1 MWFDIIKDNKRTQYY
16 REFLEEVKELEEIID
31 SPDNIKKYEAMS
43 SDDRPQYGENTSY
56 ATLITAGVN
65 YFTITCRVTSDRL
78 MTINKVS
85 YEEANKQYSD
95 FSVRMF
101 KNEYPELYNKIWDF
115 ALFYNKIVNPTLLGK
130 EADKQ
135 RALFEGSSNSGELLK
150 SNLGVIY
157 KFIHNFLYNIKK
169 TFRLPDK
176 DIYSHLNP
184 ITTLVPRKDFIDRLA
199 MSSIIHDAQVTSTSF
214 ALKTVLNRTHLYT
227 VTDYIMKNWVEII
240 NTLRTDDHFTHGS
253 PNIKTTK
260 LKYISPLGTEL
271 QDHWY
276 SHYQKTHEEEIKKY
290 IKEIENIPEEDLG
303 NWEEDDDNRDVG
315 AWTPQYAQ
323 DDDDDDDDE
332 INALF
337 A

>member
-16 REFLEEVKELEEIID
+16 REFLEEVKDLEVIID
-31 SPDNIKKYEAMS
+31 SPDNIKKYEVMS
-43 SDDRPQYGENTSY
+43 GEDRPQYGENTSF
-56 ATLITAGVN
+56 ATLVTTGVN
-65 YFTITCRVTSDRL
+65 YFKITCRVSLRDPW
-78 MTINKVS
+78 MTISKVGDMG
-85 YEEANKQYSD
+85 YGNKQYNN
-95 FSVRMF
+95 FLVRMF

-135 RALFEGSSNSGELLK
+135 RALFAGSRNPVGLLK

-157 KFIHNFLYNIKK
+157 DFIHNFLFNIKTK

-176 DIYSHLNP
+176 DIYSRLNP
-184 ITTLVPRKDFIDRLA
+184 TTTLVPRKDFIDRLTTFPR
-199 MSSIIHDAQVTSTSF
+199 IHDAHETSTSF

-227 VTDYIMKNWVEII
+227 VTDYIMENWVSLI
-240 NTLRTDDHFTHGS
+240 NTLRTDDPFNDA

-260 LKYISPLGTEL
+260 LKYISAQATEF
-271 QDHWY
+271 QNHWY
-276 SHYQKTHEEEIKKY
+276 SHYHEVHEEEIKEN

-303 NWEEDDDNRDVG
+303 NWEDG
-315 AWTPQYAQ
+315 
-323 DDDDDDDDE
+323 DDDDDDE
-332 INALF
+332 QGDIDALF

>member
-31 SPDNIKKYEAMS
+31 SPDNIKVYGNFTGMKRPDYGSRDVGVVYSNNFIFVCRANIEQVMAISKYGS
-43 SDDRPQYGENTSY
+43 IGEHP
-56 ATLITAGVN
+56 AAIAQG
-65 YFTITCRVTSDRL
+65 D
-78 MTINKVS
+78 
-85 YEEANKQYSD
+85 NKQYND
-95 FSVRMF
+95 FSIKMF
-101 KNEYPELYNKIWDF
+101 KNEYPELYNKIWEF

-176 DIYSHLNP
+176 DIYSPLNP
-184 ITTLVPRKDFIDRLA
+184 ITTLVPRKDFIDRLTTFPR
-199 MSSIIHDAQVTSTSF
+199 IHDAHETSTSF
-214 ALKTVLNRTHLYT
+214 ALKTGLNRLYLYT

-303 NWEEDDDNRDVG
+303 NWEDNDNDD
-315 AWTPQYAQ
+315 
-323 DDDDDDDDE
+323 
-332 INALF
+332 
-337 A
+337 